1 MSREVMVHTIWP
13 VCLLLHLACGN
24 DNQSDLPLLL
34 TFLSTLL
41 WPASHQENMR
51 LSVCRLAEDLWPSL
65 SRRPYHLQGGPSGRG
80 KPPVDLVPAL
90 SAAAGPLL

>member
-1 MSREVMVHTIWP
+1 MSREAMVHTIWP

-24 DNQSDLPLLL
+24 DNRSDLPLPLL

-41 WPASHQENMR
+41 WPPSHQQENMR

-65 SRRPYHLQGGPSGRG
+65 PRRPYHLP
-80 KPPVDLVPAL
+80 DLRRRLIV
-90 SAAAGPLL
+90 